1 MALRILSGLLFI
13 NGGPKSG
20 TAVITF
26 SPFTLTTAPPTVS
39 LNKARVIGANGAF
52 RQRPASIV
60 AARQFAIID
69 ADTTYRL
76 RINDTV
82 TTTSITI
89 SWAGTGPSF
98 HEEIP
103 FMVVGEVPDLQPIP
117 GPGQPPRRPR
127 KPARRRTGRGSKAR
141 R

>member
-1 MALRILSGLLFI
+1 MALRILSGMLFI
-13 NGGPKSG
+13 NNGPKSG

-26 SPFTLTTAPPTVS
+26 NPFVLTTAPPTVS
-39 LNKARVIGANGAF
+39 LNKARVIGADGAF
-52 RQRPASIV
+52 RHSPASIV
-60 AARQFAIID
+60 AARQFAILD

-103 FMVVGEVPDLQPIP
+103 FMVVGEVPDPQPIP
-117 GPGQPPRRPR
+117 GPGRPPRRPR
-127 KPARRRTGRGSKAR
+127 KAARRRVARRKKAR

>member
-13 NGGPKSG
+13 DKGPKSG

-26 SPFTLTTAPPTVS
+26 SPFTLTTAPATVS

-60 AARQFAIID
+60 AARQFAILD

-103 FMVVGEVPDLQPIP
+103 FMVVGEVADLEPIP
-117 GPGQPPRRPR
+117 GPGRPPRRPR
-127 KPARRRTGRGSKAR
+127 KPARRRTRRGKKAR

>member
-26 SPFTLTTAPPTVS
+26 SPFRLTTAPSTVS

-52 RQRPASIV
+52 RHPPASIV
-60 AARQFAIID
+60 AARQFAIFD

-117 GPGQPPRRPR
+117 GPGRPPRRPP

>member
-1 MALRILSGLLFI
+1 MALRILSGMLFI
-13 NGGPKSG
+13 NDGPKSG

-26 SPFTLTTAPPTVS
+26 NPFVLTTAPPTVS
-39 LNKARVIGANGAF
+39 LNKARVIGADGAF
-52 RQRPASIV
+52 RHSPASIV
-60 AARQFAIID
+60 AARQFAILD

-103 FMVVGEVPDLQPIP
+103 FMVVGEVPDPQPIP
-117 GPGQPPRRPR
+117 GPGRPPRRPR
-127 KPARRRTGRGSKAR
+127 KAGRRRVARRKKAR